1 MELTDLV
8 VNRCSQAVYYLVSR
22 TLLSMKGK
30 YAIRSVVYAGLVAWL
45 LAFGI
50 SVSGVAAGERIAFVS
65 SEGENNVMVIDLNA
79 EKMIKTL
86 PTGAIPHAMATAP
99 GGRIYVNNR
108 GSKDLTV
115 IQADSWSV
123 VKTIV
128 LPAISFQLAVSPD
141 GRTLA
146 VAYKDALKLSFI
158 DTANDT
164 IVKTVD
170 LGKLPEGEFKT
181 PMVKH
186 PYWSPDG
193 KFVYAPDAVN
203 GTLVKVNVAQGSIEK
218 VITLPG
224 GSHYLHPSSD
234 SKVLYSVNEKTKG
247 GTSLTLIDATTDT
260 IIKDMPVPLTDGEKG
275 LGHHGA
281 FSPDNRYFF
290 FCNEGGSHISV
301 FDTANR
307 EWAKTIRTGKGPGH
321 PSLSRDG
328 KYFFIVH
335 HNDGV
340 ISVIDLAKQ
349 ENIKDIRIG
358 NGTKQAHA
366 SYFTPDGKF
375 FYAVASDEKLLT
387 KIDVARMEVVS
398 TIPVPAK
405 SMFFGIK
412 EDDTFPPTE

>member
-1 MELTDLV
+1 M
-8 VNRCSQAVYYLVSR
+8 RKVSF
-22 TLLSMKGK
+22 LLS
-30 YAIRSVVYAGLVAWL
+30 VLV
-45 LAFGI
+45 FCFF
-50 SVSGVAAGERIAFVS
+50 VSNAVQASERFAFVS
-65 SEGENNVMVIDLNA
+65 SEAENNVTIIDLNA
-79 EKMIKTL
+79 EKVIKAL
-86 PTGAIPHAMATAP
+86 PVGSVPHAMATAP

-115 IQADSWSV
+115 IQADGWSV
-123 VKTIV
+123 AKTIA
-128 LPAISFQLAVSPD
+128 LPAVSFQLAVSPD
-141 GRTLA
+141 GKTLA
-146 VAYKDALKLSFI
+146 VAYKDALKLSLI
-158 DTANDT
+158 DTSNDT
-164 IVKTVD
+164 IIRTVD
-170 LGKLPEGEFKT
+170 LGKVEGEFKA

-186 PYWSPDG
+186 PYWSADG

-203 GTLVKVNVAQGSIEK
+203 GTIVKVDAAQGSIQK

-224 GSHYLHPSSD
+224 GSHYLHTSPD
-234 SKVLYSVNEKTKG
+234 GKVLYSVNEKTKG
-247 GTSLTLIDATTDT
+247 GTSLTLIDAITDT
-260 IIKDMPVPLTDGEKG
+260 IIKDIPVPLAEGEKG

-290 FCNEGGSHISV
+290 FCNEGGSHV
-301 FDTANR
+301 AVLDTTKR
-307 EWAKTIRTGKGPGH
+307 EWIKTIKTGKGPGH

-340 ISVIDLAKQ
+340 ISVIDLARQ

-375 FYAVASDEKLLT
+375 FYAVASDDKT
-387 KIDVARMEVVS
+387 FAKIDVAKMEVVS
-398 TIPVPAK
+398 TIPVAAK

-412 EDDTFPPTE
+412 EGNTFPPTE